1 MKALPIALLLLS
13 TVVTTATLAQAGDGQ
28 TSAVEETQ
36 EAAKA
41 QAVASS
47 FEGLQ
52 PILKVGQEVTV
63 QDEAGQATQ
72 GKVVSISNNQLV
84 ITRLQDWRLEEL
96 AFSEDFVRRID
107 VADSVWWPGA
117 VVGAP
122 HRRRTAHKP
131 RWTKTNRCLDIL
143 PRRAE
148 VGPKPRAAPSR
159 RRAPRNPVPGGLPR
173 P

>member
-52 PILKVGQEVTV
+52 PILKVGQEVIV

-117 VVGAP
+117 VVGAAVAAGIPFLAGPSGCPP
-122 HRRRTAHKP
+122 HPHGVATMA
-131 RWTKTNRCLDIL
+131 TMLC
-143 PRRAE
+143 
-148 VGPKPRAAPSR
+148 S
-159 RRAPRNPVPGGLPR
+159 
-173 P
+173 